1 MGSGEGS
8 DGVIW
13 EIDEEK
19 RTIEGVDASGRP
31 DPAYAAALGLVRA
44 PFGRRALAAVCD
56 LASWLVLQL
65 PLLLGAVPL
74 LLKLATGSISAYG
87 FLNHPDFVLAVVM
100 ASATAALTLALGI
113 VQLVL
118 HGRKGLTIGKA
129 VAGIRTVN
137 VRTLE
142 RPGAG
147 PVLLRFLIL
156 VGAAILPLG
165 LAIFFLSPVLD
176 PDGRGRGWH
185 DKATRVWLVDVRKGL
200 NPYDEKRMR
209 VARKVVKAEPAPE
222 RAPLPS
228 LATPVDPSA
237 QPAYRPGGRVSA
249 GVIGVARPHDPR
261 ERPVVGLAEIAP
273 APVVVAGESGRPV
286 LGGYR
291 LRGDTD
297 PTPDAP
303 SAEAERGQ
311 SAPRPAAAPPTTP
324 FAAESVAAPPA
335 AVTPPA
341 APAVPPQVVLTGS
354 DARAAEPIPPAARFM
369 LRLDTGEDL
378 LVSAPVVL
386 GRRPDAS
393 EIPGGAHPVALE
405 DDSRS
410 LSKTHLLVR
419 PAEGGLEVVD
429 LGSTNGSALIR
440 GGVEHPMTAG
450 VPLTAADSDT
460 IRFGDRTAVVTR
472 L

>member
-1 MGSGEGS
+1 M
-8 DGVIW
+8 IW

-19 RTIEGVDASGRP
+19 RTIEGIDASGRP

-44 PFGRRALAAVCD
+44 PFGRRALAVLCD
-56 LASWLVLQL
+56 LASWFVLQL

-74 LLKLATGSISAYG
+74 LLKLATGSISPYG

-100 ASATAALTLALGI
+100 ASATALFTLVLGI

-129 VAGIRTVN
+129 VAGIRTVD

-142 RPGAG
+142 RPGVGAVFG
-147 PVLLRFLIL
+147 RFVIL

-165 LAIFFLSPVLD
+165 LALFYLSPVLD

-185 DKATRVWLVDVRKGL
+185 DKAARVWLVDVRRGL

-228 LATPVDPSA
+228 LATPIDPSA

-261 ERPVVGLAEIAP
+261 ERPVIGLAEAAP
-273 APVVVAGESGRPV
+273 APVVVNGEGGRPV

-297 PTPDAP
+297 PSADQPSSEADQPLSASTPAASP
-303 SAEAERGQ
+303 
-311 SAPRPAAAPPTTP
+311 PAAPP
-324 FAAESVAAPPA
+324 AVAPPA
-335 AVTPPA
+335 AVPPPVVDASPLPVTPTAAPA
-341 APAVPPQVVLTGS
+341 APPQEVLTGA

-386 GRRPDAS
+386 GRRPDGS
-393 EIPGGAHPVALE
+393 EIPGGAHRVALE

-419 PAEGGLEVVD
+419 PADGGLEVVD
-429 LGSTNGSALIR
+429 VHSTNGSALLR
-440 GGVEHPMTAG
+440 AGVEYPMVAG
-450 VPLTAADSDT
+450 VPVMAVDGDT